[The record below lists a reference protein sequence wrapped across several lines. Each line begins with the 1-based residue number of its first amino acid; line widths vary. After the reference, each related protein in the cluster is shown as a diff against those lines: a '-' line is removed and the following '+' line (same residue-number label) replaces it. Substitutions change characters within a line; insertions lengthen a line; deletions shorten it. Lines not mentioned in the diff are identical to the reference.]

1 MHSYTLHTDNS
12 CFRFWVP
19 VLLPTQT
26 RPSGKF
32 CPEES
37 HTLPE
42 HTDTSPQVSQ
52 RSELSHSAA
61 AGAAGSC
68 RPACTCQ
75 PTTAERRAQR
85 TAQLQYPRG
94 KGVISPR
101 HGSDKPGP
109 GRPDPQSR
117 LRVIV
122 QNFSCT
128 RLAVLLP
135 RVRTRAVREAK
146 GKYNKRGALLPKPAG
161 GDSVDSVLTL
171 HAPPRSG
178 FGGHRMDPPKARPGL
193 GRRFLFYG
201 RRSISV
207 LVPWMIFFLRFA
219 QKWAPVILLHAPVCP
234 PLVCDNFFC

>member
-1 MHSYTLHTDNS
+1 MDDESRQLDSIGICTRTHYTPIIRVFAFGFLFSCQLRLGHLANS
-12 CFRFWVP
+12 A
-19 VLLPTQT
+19 Q
-26 RPSGKF
+26 K
-32 CPEES
+32 S
-37 HTLPE
+37 HTRPE

-122 QNFSCT
+122 QIFSCT

-146 GKYNKRGALLPKPAG
+146 GKYKQARSIAAQARRRRLGRFGVDAPCPSPVWLWRTPDGSAQGPAG
-161 GDSVDSVLTL
+161 
-171 HAPPRSG
+171 A
-178 FGGHRMDPPKARPGL
+178 
-193 GRRFLFYG
+193 
-201 RRSISV
+201 
-207 LVPWMIFFLRFA
+207 
-219 QKWAPVILLHAPVCP
+219 
-234 PLVCDNFFC
+234 